1 MNRTYLLLIFTF
13 LRLVGI
19 SQESVTLE
27 LCRERAQENY
37 PLSKQNE
44 FLPASHDLKIKN
56 LNKNFFPQMSINGQ
70 AHYQSDVTKTPV
82 NVPGISI
89 PVVSKDQYKLYLDV
103 SQTIYDGWSTN
114 RQKALEDVNLKIDMQ
129 NICIDLF
136 KLKERVNQ
144 IYFSIL
150 LLKEKAIILE
160 LYRATLSSKLG
171 DVESGVRNGILLT
184 SNLYILQAELIKAD
198 QALTENR
205 ISLGASLSMMNEFTG
220 LSLKE
225 STDFVIPEI
234 TVDLGRFTNNR
245 PEFLLFSL
253 QQEKISASKKLTGST
268 LLPRL
273 SAFGQAGYGRPGFDM
288 LKDEFDDFY
297 MIGARVNWKFLDWNR
312 TRRDRGVLDLQNHII
327 LSNRETY
334 DMNVKIDLENKTA
347 EIRKA
352 EELIS
357 RDKELI
363 VLREKISKAVS
374 SQLDNGV
381 ITLSQYLTEI
391 NAETGA
397 KIDLEMHKIQLIKAK
412 VDYQAALG
420 NF

>member
-1 MNRTYLLLIFTF
+1 MNRTYFLLIFTF

-103 SQTIYDGWSTN
+103 NQTIYDGWSTN

-160 LYRATLSSKLG
+160 LHRATLSSKLA

-220 LSLKE
+220 LSLNE
-225 STDFVIPEI
+225 STDFVIPVI

-253 QQEKISASKKLTGST
+253 QQEKISASKKLSGST

-273 SAFGQAGYGRPGFDM
+273 SAFGQAGYG
-288 LKDEFDDFY
+288 
-297 MIGARVNWKFLDWNR
+297 
-312 TRRDRGVLDLQNHII
+312 DRKSV
-327 LSNRETY
+327 
-334 DMNVKIDLENKTA
+334 V
-347 EIRKA
+347 
-352 EELIS
+352 
-357 RDKELI
+357 
-363 VLREKISKAVS
+363 
-374 SQLDNGV
+374 
-381 ITLSQYLTEI
+381 
-391 NAETGA
+391 
-397 KIDLEMHKIQLIKAK
+397 
-412 VDYQAALG
+412 
-420 NF
+420 